1 MRRGSKRTS
10 WRGSRAI
17 GAATVPIYAAAVTEN
32 PSIELLWWEGCPST
46 PAALAALRAALAEQ
60 GRDPESVVVR
70 EIRTDEQAAAEAF
83 MGSPTIRVGGNDLFP
98 AAGEPAGLTCRIYRL
113 GGGRPAP
120 PPAPRPLRPGVARGA
135 FPR

>member
-17 GAATVPIYAAAVTEN
+17 GAATVPIYAAAVTGN

-60 GRDPESVVVR
+60 GRDPDSWVVR

-83 MGSPTIRVGGNDLFP
+83 VGSPTIRVGGRDLFP
-98 AAGEPAGLTCRIYRL
+98 VAGEPAGRPGADHPL
-113 GGGRPAP
+113 GGRDPA
-120 PPAPRPLRPGVARGA
+120 
-135 FPR
+135 